1 MTTTPPG
8 EEASR
13 PTHDV
18 ARRAW
23 LLSGRVQGVGFRWWT
38 SRAAERLGLRGTV
51 ENRPDGRVEIHAEGR
66 PAALSDLERRL
77 EDGPAAARVDA
88 VESIEPSRELPPDFR
103 ITG

>member
-1 MTTTPPG
+1 MTTTPTG
-8 EEASR
+8 EKTAG
-13 PTHDV
+13 PPQDIG
-18 ARRAW
+18 RRAW

-38 SRAAERLGLRGTV
+38 SRTAEELGLRGTV

-66 PAALSDLERRL
+66 PAALRDLERRL

-88 VESIEPSRELPPDFR
+88 VESIEPSRELPSDFR